1 MLLTITNTHSPAT
14 DLGYLLYKNP
24 SQFQSFDLSFGK
36 VHVFYPEATS
46 ERCTVAMLL
55 DVDPIDLI
63 RNKKRSSANFSL
75 DQYVNDRPY
84 VASSFMS
91 VAISRIFGTALSAKN
106 KGRPDL
112 VEKKL
117 PLETQISV
125 IPCRKG
131 KEFLKNLFEPLG
143 YSVDVQSYNLDEK
156 FKEWGESLY
165 FTLKIKGEVRLSE
178 LLSHL
183 YVLIPV
189 LDDDKHYWVNEEEVE
204 KLLRFGEGWLSTH
217 PLKDEITKRYLKH
230 QRDLTRFALSKL
242 LDEDNVHPDQAERS
256 HASEEEKLEAKIS
269 LNEQR
274 LKSVVDAIKN
284 CNGKRI
290 IDLGCGEGKLIRMLL
305 EDKFWD
311 EIVGMDVSWSALQ
324 TANRRLNLERL
335 PPKLKERITLIQG
348 SLIYR
353 DSRLKGYDVA
363 TVIEV
368 IEHLDAPRLKTFER
382 ILFEYTSP
390 KAIIVTTPN
399 IEYNVKFERL
409 PFGQFRHRDH
419 RFEWTREEFKNWAD
433 SNAKQFNYSV
443 TFQSIG
449 EEDSQL
455 GSPTQMAIFSK

>member
-1 MLLTITNTHSPAT
+1 MILTITNTLSPAT

-24 SQFQSFDLSFGK
+24 SEFQSFDLSFGK
-36 VHVFYPEATS
+36 AHVFYPEATP
-46 ERCTVAMLL
+46 ERCTAALL
-55 DVDPIDLI
+55 IDVDPIDLI
-63 RNKKRSSANFSL
+63 RTKRGSSANFAL

-91 VAISRIFGTALSAKN
+91 VAISKVLGTALSAKN

-117 PLETQISV
+117 PLEAQLSV

-131 KEFLKNLFEPLG
+131 KEFLIKLFEPLG
-143 YSVDVQSYNLDEK
+143 YVVEVQSYELDEK

-165 FTLKIKGEVRLSE
+165 FTLKIKGNFRLSE

-204 KLLRFGEGWLSTH
+204 KLVRFGEGWLPNH
-217 PLKDEITKRYLKH
+217 PMKDEITKRYLKH
-230 QRDLTRFALSKL
+230 QKDLTRSALSKL
-242 LDEDNVHPDQAERS
+242 LDEDNVHPEQMERN
-256 HASEEEKLEAKIS
+256 HASEEERLEAKIS

-274 LKSVVDAIKN
+274 LTSVLIAIKN
-284 CNGKRI
+284 QNAKRI

-311 EIVGMDVSWSALQ
+311 EVVGMDVSWSALQ
-324 TANRRLNLERL
+324 TANRRLGLERL
-335 PPKLKERITLIQG
+335 PPKLKEKVKLIQG

-353 DSRLKGYDVA
+353 DNRLKGYDVA

-368 IEHLDAPRLKTFER
+368 IEHLEPSRLKTFER
-382 ILFEYTSP
+382 IVFEFASP
-390 KAIIVTTPN
+390 QSVIVTTPN
-399 IEYNVKFERL
+399 IEYNAKFERMSA
-409 PFGQFRHRDH
+409 GQFRHKDH
-419 RFEWTREEFKNWAD
+419 RFEWTREEFRNWA
-433 SNAKQFNYSV
+433 NTVAKQFNYSV
-443 TFQSIG
+443 TFYPIG
-449 EEDSQL
+449 EEDPNL
-455 GSPTQMAIFSK
+455 GSPTQMAVFTK